1 MDSRRRTM
9 KKITIIVIV
18 LIAIVLLTTVFKVD
32 VTEQVVILQ
41 FGKPVRTI
49 QNPGLHWKLPTPIQN
64 AVFFDKRLLE
74 YDVQPAEVLST
85 DKKTLTVDN
94 YVRWRIID
102 PLLFLQTLQT
112 IPTAI
117 TRLDDIV
124 YSEIR
129 RELGLHNMQEIIT
142 DNREQIMD
150 TVTQASYDATI
161 AYGIEIVDVRIK
173 RVDLPR
179 ENEESIYARMKA
191 ERDRKA
197 NQYRSEGDE
206 ESQKIIAT
214 TEKEKTIILADAYKS
229 AEETRGEGE
238 ATALGIY
245 AKVYS
250 ADPEFYEFL
259 RTLETYKSVIDSS
272 TTLVLPADSKLFDL
286 LVK

>member
-1 MDSRRRTM
+1 M

-94 YVRWRIID
+94 YVRWRIVD

-259 RTLETYKSVIDSS
+259 RTLETYKSVIDTS

>member
-1 MDSRRRTM
+1 M
-9 KKITIIVIV
+9 KKLTIIVIV
-18 LIAIVLLTTVFKVD
+18 LIAIILLTMVFKVD
-32 VTEQVVILQ
+32 VTEQVVVLQ

-49 QNPGLHWKLPTPIQN
+49 QDPGLHWKLPAPIQN

-94 YVRWRIID
+94 YVRWRIVD

-150 TVTQASYDATI
+150 TVTQASYEATI

-206 ESQKIIAT
+206 ESQKIVAT
-214 TEKEKTIILADAYKS
+214 TEKEKTIILADAYKL
-229 AEETRGEGE
+229 AEEIRGEGE

-250 ADPEFYEFL
+250 ADPEFYMFL
-259 RTLETYKSVIDSS
+259 KTLETYKSVIDSS
-272 TTLVLPADSKLFDL
+272 TTLVLPADSKLFEL

>member
-1 MDSRRRTM
+1 M
-9 KKITIIVIV
+9 KKLTIIIIVIV
-18 LIAIVLLTTVFKVD
+18 ALILLTTVFKVD

-49 QNPGLHWKLPTPIQN
+49 QTPGLHWKLPTPIQN

-94 YVRWRIID
+94 YVRWRIVD

-150 TVTQASYDATI
+150 TVTRASYEATI

-245 AKVYS
+245 ARAYS

-259 RTLETYKSVIDSS
+259 RTLETYKSVIDTS
-272 TTLVLPADSKLFDL
+272 TTLVLPADSKLFEL

>member
-1 MDSRRRTM
+1 M
-9 KKITIIVIV
+9 KKITIIIIV
-18 LIAIVLLTTVFKVD
+18 LIAIILLTTVFKVD
-32 VTEQVVILQ
+32 VTEQAVVLQ

-49 QNPGLHWKLPTPIQN
+49 QTPGLHWKLPTPIQN

-94 YVRWRIID
+94 YVRWRIVD
-102 PLLFLQTLQT
+102 PLLFLQTLQA
-112 IPTAI
+112 IPTAV

-142 DNREQIMD
+142 DNREAIMEA
-150 TVTQASYDATI
+150 VTKASYDATI
-161 AYGIEIVDVRIK
+161 PYGIEVVDVRIK
-173 RVDLPR
+173 RVDLPQ

-191 ERDRKA
+191 ERERQA

-206 ESQKIIAT
+206 ESQKIIAS
-214 TEKEKTIILADAYKS
+214 TEKEKTIILADAYKL

-238 ATALGIY
+238 ARALQIY
-245 AKVYS
+245 ANAYS
-250 ADPEFYEFL
+250 ADPSFYEFL
-259 RTLETYKSVIDSS
+259 KTLETYKSVVDTS
-272 TTLVLPADSKLFDL
+272 TTLVLPADSKLFRML
-286 LVK
+286 IK

>member
-1 MDSRRRTM
+1 M
-9 KKITIIVIV
+9 KKLTIG
-18 LIAIVLLTTVFKVD
+18 LIILLAIILLTTVFKVD

-49 QNPGLHWKLPTPIQN
+49 QNPGLHIKLPAPIQN

-85 DKKTLTVDN
+85 DKKTLIVDN
-94 YVRWRIID
+94 YVRWRIVD
-102 PLLFLQTLQT
+102 PLLFMQTLQA

-142 DNREQIMD
+142 DNREKIMD
-150 TVTQASYDATI
+150 AVTQASYDATLP
-161 AYGIEIVDVRIK
+161 YGIEIVDVRIK
-173 RVDLPR
+173 RVDLPE

-191 ERDRKA
+191 ERERQA

-214 TEKEKTIILADAYKS
+214 TEKEKTIILADAYKT
-229 AEETRGEGE
+229 AEEIRGEGE

-250 ADPEFYEFL
+250 ADPDFYEFL
-259 RTLETYKSVIDSS
+259 RTLETYKSVIDTS
-272 TTLVLPADSKLFDL
+272 TTLVLPADSKLFEL
-286 LVK
+286 MTK

>member
-1 MDSRRRTM
+1 M
-9 KKITIIVIV
+9 KKLTIIVIV
-18 LIAIVLLTTVFKVD
+18 LIAIILLTMVFKVD
-32 VTEQVVILQ
+32 VTEQVVVLQ

-49 QNPGLHWKLPTPIQN
+49 QNPGLHWKLPVPIQN

-94 YVRWRIID
+94 YVRWRIVD

-150 TVTQASYDATI
+150 TVTQGSYDATI
-161 AYGIEIVDVRIK
+161 SYGIEIVDVRIK
-173 RVDLPR
+173 RVDLPQ

-245 AKVYS
+245 AKTYS
-250 ADPEFYEFL
+250 ADPDFYEFL
-259 RTLETYKSVIDSS
+259 RTLETYKSVIDTN
-272 TTLVLPADSKLFDL
+272 TTLVLQADSKLFEL

>member
-1 MDSRRRTM
+1 M
-9 KKITIIVIV
+9 KKLTIIIIV
-18 LIAIVLLTTVFKVD
+18 LIAIILLTMVFKVD

-94 YVRWRIID
+94 YVRWRIVD

-150 TVTQASYDATI
+150 TVTKASYESTLP
-161 AYGIEIVDVRIK
+161 YGIEIVDVRIK
-173 RVDLPR
+173 RVDLPQ

-245 AKVYS
+245 AKAYS
-250 ADPEFYEFL
+250 ADVEFYAFL
-259 RTLETYKSVIDSS
+259 RTLETYKSVIDTS
-272 TTLVLPADSKLFDL
+272 TTLVLPADSKLFEL

>member
-1 MDSRRRTM
+1 M
-9 KKITIIVIV
+9 KKLTIIIIV
-18 LIAIVLLTTVFKVD
+18 LVAIVLLTTVFKVD

-49 QNPGLHWKLPTPIQN
+49 QNPGLHFKLPTPIQN

-94 YVRWRIID
+94 YVRWRIVD

-150 TVTQASYDATI
+150 TVTKGSYDATI
-161 AYGIEIVDVRIK
+161 SYGIEIVDVRIK
-173 RVDLPR
+173 RVDLPQ

-238 ATALGIY
+238 AAALGIY
-245 AKVYS
+245 AKAYS
-250 ADPEFYEFL
+250 ADPAFYEFL
-259 RTLETYKSVIDSS
+259 KTLETYKSVIDTS
-272 TTLVLPADSKLFDL
+272 TTLVLPADSKLFEL
-286 LVK
+286 LVR

>member
-1 MDSRRRTM
+1 M
-9 KKITIIVIV
+9 KKLTIIIIVIIA
-18 LIAIVLLTTVFKVD
+18 LILLTTIFKVD

-41 FGKPVRTI
+41 FGKPVHTI
-49 QNPGLHWKLPTPIQN
+49 QNPGLHLKLPAPIQN

-85 DKKTLTVDN
+85 DKKTLIVDN
-94 YVRWRIID
+94 YVRWKIVD

-129 RELGLHNMQEIIT
+129 RELGLHNMADIIT

-150 TVTQASYDATI
+150 TVTKGSYEATLP
-161 AYGIEIVDVRIK
+161 YGIEIVDVRIT
-173 RVDLPR
+173 RVDLPE
-179 ENEESIYARMKA
+179 ENEASIYARMQA
-191 ERDRKA
+191 ERERQA

-206 ESQKIIAT
+206 ESQKIVAT

-229 AEETRGEGE
+229 AQETRGEGE
-238 ATALGIY
+238 AIALGIY
-245 AKVYS
+245 AKAYS
-250 ADPEFYEFL
+250 ADPDFYEFL
-259 RTLETYKSVIDSS
+259 RTLETYKSVIDTS
-272 TTLVLPADSKLFDL
+272 TTLVLPADSKLFEL

>member
-1 MDSRRRTM
+1 M
-9 KKITIIVIV
+9 
-18 LIAIVLLTTVFKVD
+18 VFKVD

-94 YVRWRIID
+94 YVRWRIVD

-142 DNREQIMD
+142 DNREKIMD
-150 TVTQASYDATI
+150 TVTQASYEATI
-161 AYGIEIVDVRIK
+161 SYGIEIVDVRIK
-173 RVDLPR
+173 RVDLPQ

-245 AKVYS
+245 AKAYS

-259 RTLETYKSVIDSS
+259 KTLETYKSVIDSS
-272 TTLVLPADSKLFDL
+272 TTLVLPADSKLFEL

>member
-1 MDSRRRTM
+1 M

-18 LIAIVLLTTVFKVD
+18 LIAIILLTTVFKVD
-32 VTEQVVILQ
+32 VTEQVVVLQ

-49 QNPGLHWKLPTPIQN
+49 QDPGLYWKLPTPIQN

-85 DKKTLTVDN
+85 DKKTLIVDN
-94 YVRWRIID
+94 YVRWRIAD
-102 PLLFLQTLQT
+102 PLLFLQTVQA
-112 IPTAI
+112 IPTAV

-129 RELGLHNMQEIIT
+129 RELGLHNMAEIIT

-150 TVTQASYDATI
+150 AVTKASYEATLP
-161 AYGIEIVDVRIK
+161 YGIEVVDVRIK
-173 RVDLPR
+173 RVDLPA
-179 ENEESIYARMKA
+179 ENEASIYARMQA
-191 ERDRKA
+191 ERQRKA

-206 ESQKIIAT
+206 ESQKIVAS
-214 TEKEKTIILADAYKS
+214 TEKEKTIILADAYKV

-238 ATALGIY
+238 ARALQIY
-245 AKVYS
+245 ANAYS
-250 ADPEFYEFL
+250 ADPSFYEFL
-259 RTLETYKSVIDSS
+259 KTLETYKSVIDSS
-272 TTLVLPADSKLFDL
+272 TTLVLPADSKLFEL

>member
-1 MDSRRRTM
+1 M
-9 KKITIIVIV
+9 KKLTIIIIV
-18 LIAIVLLTTVFKVD
+18 LVAIILLTTVFKVD
-32 VTEQVVILQ
+32 VTEQVVVLQ

-49 QNPGLHWKLPTPIQN
+49 QNPGLHWKLPVPIQN

-94 YVRWRIID
+94 YVRWRIVD

-150 TVTQASYDATI
+150 TVTQGSYDATI
-161 AYGIEIVDVRIK
+161 SYGIEIVDVRIK
-173 RVDLPR
+173 RVDLPQ

-245 AKVYS
+245 AKTYS
-250 ADPEFYEFL
+250 ADPDFYEFL
-259 RTLETYKSVIDSS
+259 RTLETYKSVIDTH
-272 TTLVLPADSKLFDL
+272 TTLVLPADSKLFEL

>member
-1 MDSRRRTM
+1 M

-18 LIAIVLLTTVFKVD
+18 LIAIILLTTVFKDD
-32 VTEQVVILQ
+32 VTEQVFVLQ

-49 QNPGLHWKLPTPIQN
+49 QTPGLHWKLPTPVQN

-85 DKKTLTVDN
+85 DKKTLIVDN
-94 YVRWRIID
+94 YVRWRIAD
-102 PLLFLQTLQT
+102 PLLFLQTVQA
-112 IPTAI
+112 IPTAV

-129 RELGLHNMQEIIT
+129 RELGLHNMAEIIT

-150 TVTQASYDATI
+150 AVTKASYEATLS
-161 AYGIEIVDVRIK
+161 YGIEVVDVRIK
-173 RVDLPR
+173 RVDLPA
-179 ENEESIYARMKA
+179 ENEASIYARMQA
-191 ERDRKA
+191 ERQRKA

-206 ESQKIIAT
+206 EAQKIVAS
-214 TEKEKTIILADAYKS
+214 TEKEKTIILADAYKV

-238 ATALGIY
+238 ARALQIY
-245 AKVYS
+245 ANAYS
-250 ADPEFYEFL
+250 ADPSFYEFL
-259 RTLETYKSVIDSS
+259 KTLEIYKSVIDTN
-272 TTLVLPADSKLFDL
+272 TTLVLPADSKLFEL

>member
-1 MDSRRRTM
+1 M
-9 KKITIIVIV
+9 KKITIIIIV
-18 LIAIVLLTTVFKVD
+18 LIAIILLTTVFKVD

-49 QNPGLHWKLPTPIQN
+49 QNPGLHWKLPVPIQN

-94 YVRWRIID
+94 YVRWRIVD

-142 DNREQIMD
+142 DNREQIME
-150 TVTQASYDATI
+150 TVTKGSYDATLP
-161 AYGIEIVDVRIK
+161 YGIEIVDVRIK
-173 RVDLPR
+173 RVDLPE
-179 ENEESIYARMKA
+179 ENEASIYARMQA
-191 ERDRKA
+191 ERERQA

-206 ESQKIIAT
+206 ESQKIVAS

-229 AEETRGEGE
+229 AQETRGEGE

-259 RTLETYKSVIDSS
+259 RTLETYKSVIDTS
-272 TTLVLPADSKLFDL
+272 TTLVLPADSKLFEL

>member
-1 MDSRRRTM
+1 M
-9 KKITIIVIV
+9 KKLTIIIIV
-18 LIAIVLLTTVFKVD
+18 LVAIILLTMVFKVD
-32 VTEQVVILQ
+32 VTEQVVVLQ

-49 QNPGLHWKLPTPIQN
+49 QNPGLHWKLPVPIQN

-94 YVRWRIID
+94 YVRWRIVD

-150 TVTQASYDATI
+150 TVTQGSYDATI
-161 AYGIEIVDVRIK
+161 SYGIEIVDVRIK
-173 RVDLPR
+173 RVDLPQ

-245 AKVYS
+245 AKTYS
-250 ADPEFYEFL
+250 ADPDFYEFL
-259 RTLETYKSVIDSS
+259 RTLETYKSVIDTN
-272 TTLVLPADSKLFDL
+272 TTLVLPADSKLFEL

>member
-1 MDSRRRTM
+1 M
-9 KKITIIVIV
+9 KKITIIIIV
-18 LIAIVLLTTVFKVD
+18 LIAIILLTTVFKVD

-49 QNPGLHWKLPTPIQN
+49 QNPGLHWKLPVPIQN

-94 YVRWRIID
+94 YVRWRIVD

-142 DNREQIMD
+142 DNREEIMD
-150 TVTQASYDATI
+150 VVTKASYEATLP
-161 AYGIEIVDVRIK
+161 YGIEIVDVRIK
-173 RVDLPR
+173 RVDLPE
-179 ENEESIYARMKA
+179 ENEASIYARMKA

-206 ESQKIIAT
+206 ESQKIVAS

-229 AEETRGEGE
+229 AQETRGEGE

-272 TTLVLPADSKLFDL
+272 TTLVLPADSKLFEL
-286 LVK
+286 LAK

>member
-1 MDSRRRTM
+1 M
-9 KKITIIVIV
+9 KKITIIIIV
-18 LIAIVLLTTVFKVD
+18 LLAIILLTTVFKVD

-49 QNPGLHWKLPTPIQN
+49 QTPGLHWKLPTPIQN
-64 AVFFDKRLLE
+64 AVFFDRRLLE

-94 YVRWRIID
+94 YVRWRIVD

-150 TVTQASYDATI
+150 TVTKGSYEATLP
-161 AYGIEIVDVRIK
+161 YGIEIVDVRIK
-173 RVDLPR
+173 RVDLPE
-179 ENEESIYARMKA
+179 ENEASIYARMQA
-191 ERDRKA
+191 ERERQA

-206 ESQKIIAT
+206 ESQKIVAT

-229 AEETRGEGE
+229 AQETRGEGE

-259 RTLETYKSVIDSS
+259 RTLETYKSVIDTS
-272 TTLVLPADSKLFDL
+272 TTLVLPADSKLFEL

>member
-1 MDSRRRTM
+1 M
-9 KKITIIVIV
+9 KKLTIIVIV
-18 LIAIVLLTTVFKVD
+18 LVAIVLLTTVFKVD
-32 VTEQVVILQ
+32 VTEQVVVLQ
-41 FGKPVRTI
+41 FGKPIRTI
-49 QNPGLHWKLPTPIQN
+49 QNPGLHWKLPAPIQN

-85 DKKTLTVDN
+85 DKKTLIVDN
-94 YVRWRIID
+94 YVRWRIVD
-102 PLLFLQTLQT
+102 PLLFLQTLQA
-112 IPTAI
+112 IPTAV

-129 RELGLHNMQEIIT
+129 RALGLHNMADIIT

-150 TVTQASYDATI
+150 TVTQGSYDATI
-161 AYGIEIVDVRIK
+161 SYGIEIVDVRIK
-173 RVDLPR
+173 RVDLPQ

-238 ATALGIY
+238 ARALQIY
-245 AKVYS
+245 ANAYS
-250 ADPEFYEFL
+250 ADPSFYEFL
-259 RTLETYKSVIDSS
+259 RTLETYKSVIDTN
-272 TTLVLPADSKLFDL
+272 TTLVLPADSKLFEL
-286 LVK
+286 LIK

>member
-1 MDSRRRTM
+1 M
-9 KKITIIVIV
+9 KKLTIIIIVIIA
-18 LIAIVLLTTVFKVD
+18 LILLTTIFKVD

-41 FGKPVRTI
+41 FGKPVHTI
-49 QNPGLHWKLPTPIQN
+49 QNPGLHLKLPAPIQN

-85 DKKTLTVDN
+85 DKKTLIVDN
-94 YVRWRIID
+94 YVRWKIVD

-129 RELGLHNMQEIIT
+129 RELGLHNMADIIT

-150 TVTQASYDATI
+150 TVTKGSYEATLP
-161 AYGIEIVDVRIK
+161 YGIEIIDVRIT
-173 RVDLPR
+173 RVDLPE
-179 ENEESIYARMKA
+179 ENEASIYARMQA
-191 ERDRKA
+191 ERERQA

-206 ESQKIIAT
+206 ESQKIVAT

-229 AEETRGEGE
+229 AQETRGEGE
-238 ATALGIY
+238 AIALGIY
-245 AKVYS
+245 AKAYS
-250 ADPEFYEFL
+250 ADPDFYEFL
-259 RTLETYKSVIDSS
+259 RTLETYKSVIDTS
-272 TTLVLPADSKLFDL
+272 TTLVLPADSKLFEL

>member
-1 MDSRRRTM
+1 M
-9 KKITIIVIV
+9 KKVTIIIIV
-18 LIAIVLLTTVFKVD
+18 LIALVLLTTVFKVD

-94 YVRWRIID
+94 YVRWRIVD

-238 ATALGIY
+238 AIALGIY

-259 RTLETYKSVIDSS
+259 KTLETYKSVIDTS
-272 TTLVLPADSKLFDL
+272 TTLVLPADSKLFEL